1 MSWGRYSAAMS
12 RVREFPGAIGEV
24 LSKHRKSFHALTVLA
39 VSLCLLSHMIE
50 GLTGWD
56 RNFLHTG
63 RDTETVLFFVFL
75 LLGLAFVL
83 ATLIFGFVPL
93 LRRLESLVA
102 ALHVAIPVATFAPA
116 IIPDTSPPIP
126 LRI

>member
-1 MSWGRYSAAMS
+1 
-12 RVREFPGAIGEV
+12 
-24 LSKHRKSFHALTVLA
+24 
-39 VSLCLLSHMIE
+39 MIE

-56 RNFLHTG
+56 RNFLFTG

-75 LLGLAFVL
+75 LLGLGYVL
-83 ATLIFGFVPL
+83 ATLIFAFVPL

-116 IIPDTSPPIP
+116 IVPDSSPPLP